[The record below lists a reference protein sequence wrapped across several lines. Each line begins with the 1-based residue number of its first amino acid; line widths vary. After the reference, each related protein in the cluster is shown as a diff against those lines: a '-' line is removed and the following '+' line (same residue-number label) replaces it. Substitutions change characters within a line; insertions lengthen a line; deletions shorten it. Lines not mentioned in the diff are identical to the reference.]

1 MRKHTGWI
9 TILGVAGC
17 LTLASLPGAAQE
29 AAAKPA
35 AQAEAPKE
43 APKAEAKPE
52 AAAGEAKPEEKPA
65 EAAAEPEKPFTASF
79 ELGARWNAGVGG
91 NLDTYR
97 SMVNLGEGPRLLN
110 WEMRLNKSTFK
121 GVEKAHFRG
130 SGWGGDPSSWLQFA
144 IEQSKWYRLTL
155 DHRSTAYFSA
165 LPSFANPQLERGI
178 LFSQR
183 SFDTTRRFT
192 EVQVDLIPT
201 SRIVPYFGYM
211 RDQGFGRGVSPFVT
225 DSNEYPVLT
234 NMSDLTNLAR
244 GGVRMQFNRM
254 HVTLEQGGL
263 AFSDNET
270 LSTADRNLGNRP
282 TPIFGQTLVL
292 NNLLQAYEVDGSS
305 IYSKGLFTAQPLRW
319 LDLSG
324 AFQFSQ
330 PRNDVNYRQLNEGR
344 FIDLDALLFFNSQS
358 IRLIGAAKQPHV
370 TANLGAEIR
379 PVERLRILQ
388 SWITDRLHNSSALR
402 ETAAVDRLEWNYDQ
416 AQTEALVE
424 VTRRLSVR
432 GGWRYTW
439 GDGLNR
445 AAFILNAPYER
456 GELRRNAG
464 LAGVAYRVTDKFSLN
479 ADTEIAR
486 SSRVLFRN
494 SLSDYERVRLRGR
507 YTINAGLQLYG
518 NLQFLDNN
526 GPPKFGAMDLR
537 SQQMAMGFQW
547 MPKGGQT
554 LRVLGEY
561 ARSVIRSNL
570 SFYDPRT
577 LGLAN
582 SNYRDY
588 AHTVTGL
595 VTWRIAAGWT
605 WQPQLSF
612 GGTMF
617 SSSGSRPTDYYQPVV
632 RFTAPIARHVDL
644 VSEYRWFGVSQ
655 AFYAIEGFR
664 SHQGIVG
671 IRIY

>member
-1 MRKHTGWI
+1 MRNNTGWM

-17 LTLASLPGAAQE
+17 LTLASMPMSAQE
-29 AAAKPA
+29 AQPKPA
-35 AQAEAPKE
+35 AVPAETPKPS
-43 APKAEAKPE
+43 ANDAKS
-52 AAAGEAKPEEKPA
+52 AEKPA
-65 EAAAEPEKPFTASF
+65 EGAEPEKPFTASF
-79 ELGARWNAGVGG
+79 EVGARWNAGVGG

-110 WEMRLNKSTFK
+110 WEMRLNKSAFS

-130 SGWGGDPSSWLQFA
+130 SGWGGDPSSWLQFSM
-144 IEQSKWYRLTL
+144 EQSKWYRLTL
-155 DHRSTAYFSA
+155 DHRTTAYFSA
-165 LPSFANPQLERGI
+165 LPSFANPQLQRGI

-192 EVQVDLIPT
+192 EVQLDLIPA

-211 RDQGFGRGVSPFVT
+211 RDRGFGRGVSPFVT

-234 NMSDLTNLAR
+234 NLNDRTNLAR
-244 GGVRMQFNRM
+244 GGVRMQFNRL

-263 AFSDNET
+263 VFNDDET

-292 NNLLQAYEVDGSS
+292 NNLLQAYEVEGSS

-330 PRNDVNYRQLNEGR
+330 PRNDVTYRQLNEGR
-344 FIDLDALLFFNSQS
+344 FIDLDALLFSNSQS

-388 SWITDRLHNSSALR
+388 SWITDRLHNSSVLR

-416 AQTEALVE
+416 AQTEALLE

-456 GELRRNAG
+456 GELRRNAALAG
-464 LAGVAYRVTDKFSLN
+464 LAFRVTDKFSLN
-479 ADTEIAR
+479 ADTEVTR

-494 SLSDYERVRLRGR
+494 SLSDYERIRLRGR
-507 YTINAGLQLYG
+507 YQINAGLQFYG
-518 NLQFLDNN
+518 NLQFLDNS
-526 GPPKFGAMDLR
+526 GPPKFGGMDLR

-582 SNYRDY
+582 SFYRDY

-595 VTWRIAAGWT
+595 ITWRIAAGWT

-632 RFTAPIARHVDL
+632 RFTAPVARHVDL

-671 IRIY
+671 IRIH